1 MALRRVVITGV
12 GAVSP
17 LGCGAEHVWRR
28 ILAGDCGI
36 SQLPAG
42 TLQSSV
48 GVHVAGRVP
57 QGQGEHDYDEKRV
70 FGRLVGKEMSQL
82 TQYAI
87 LASDLALSHAGS
99 PLRGSSEK
107 ARDRMG
113 VVLATGGVGS
123 ITDILDAGHS
133 LDTSFRKLSPY
144 FIPKVLTNMAGGHIS
159 LRHGLR
165 GPLLSPSTA
174 CAASTHAIGDAY
186 NLIRLGYADLM
197 LAGGSESC
205 LDPLSISGFARM
217 RALSASDDPLTASR
231 PFDKDRSGFVIAEGA
246 CVLVLEDMHHALQRG
261 APIIAEVCGY
271 GLSADAFHITT
282 PSPNGEGAMRSMN
295 AALRDAGIASCE
307 IGYVNAHATSTPQ
320 GDAIEAEAVTTLF
333 LGEQQG
339 ANAASDSNPDNARSH
354 HTDTPPRD
362 AAANPLYI
370 SSTKGA
376 TGHLLGAAGALE
388 TAFTA
393 LAVRDG
399 KLPMTR
405 NLVTPDPAPAVQ
417 GLQFVRDSS
426 VDKKLNY
433 ALKNSFGFGGTNAS
447 LVLGRVHV

>member
-1 MALRRVVITGV
+1 MALRRVAITGV

-17 LGCGAEHVWRR
+17 LGCGVEHSWSRV
-28 ILAGDCGI
+28 LSGDCGI
-36 SQLPAG
+36 SRLPAG
-42 TLQSSV
+42 LLQSSV

-57 QGQGEHDYDEKRV
+57 QGEGEYEYNEKRV

-87 LASDLALSHAGS
+87 LASDLALEHAGA
-99 PLRGSSEK
+99 PLQGLDDR

-123 ITDILDAGHS
+123 ITDILEAGHS

-197 LAGGSESC
+197 LAGGSEAC

-217 RALSASDDPLTASR
+217 RALSQSKEPLEASR
-231 PFDKDRSGFVIAEGA
+231 PFDKGRTGFVIAEGA
-246 CVLVLEDMHHALQRG
+246 CVLVLEDLEHAVRRG
-261 APIIAEVCGY
+261 APILAEVCGY
-271 GLSADAFHITT
+271 GMSADAHHITT

-295 AALRDAGIASCE
+295 AALRDAGIFSSAIE
-307 IGYVNAHATSTPQ
+307 YVNAHATSTPQ
-320 GDAIEAEAVTTLF
+320 GDAIEAEAVARLF
-333 LGEQQG
+333 LDRSTGVG
-339 ANAASDSNPDNARSH
+339 ANGQDS
-354 HTDTPPRD
+354 PRD
-362 AAANPLYI
+362 ATSNPLYM

-388 TAFTA
+388 VAFTA

-399 KLPMTR
+399 RLPATL
-405 NLVTPDPAPAVQ
+405 NLRRPDPPPIA
-417 GLQFVRDSS
+417 GLQLVANSS
-426 VDKKLNY
+426 VEKKIKY

-447 LVLGRVHV
+447 LVLGSHSR